1 MEDLQIAVRDNLL
14 IIIKMKKNLIINLIF
29 FSLSNFYAQ
38 DLNTALMFSN
48 GETLGTARFK
58 SMSGAF
64 GALGGDLSAVSI
76 NPAGSTI
83 FNSSQGTLTAAT
95 NKSSY
100 DVTYSNSKNIN
111 SLFNLDLSQI
121 GAAFVFKNNY
131 NSSPWNKFVI
141 SVFYER
147 LDNYDSEFSIA
158 GNTNKSISSYFMENA
173 NGLELVNISAFEGES
188 ISQAYSA
195 IGSTFGYQNQQ
206 AFLGY
211 NSYILDPAEEIDENT
226 VYLSNIAPGNFYQQY
241 DYQTNGNN
249 GKLSANIAF
258 QYNENINFGLNLNSH
273 FIEFEK
279 STYLLEENNN
289 DGSSINSVNFQNQ
302 LYTNGEGFSMQFG
315 GLFKLSHSFR
325 FGVSYSSPTWL
336 TLREES
342 TQYLA
347 TSSIIDDT
355 SYIVNPSIVNIFPEY
370 NLKTPGNIMGSFAYV
385 HGKVAIISFDFESKN
400 YANTSF
406 DTGNNQ
412 LDILLN
418 NSINNTFTTSNTYRL
433 GAEFRNKNIS
443 YRAGFKSQE
452 SPYRNK
458 NFYGDLS
465 GYSFGL
471 GYDFNNTRLD
481 LSYENIKRSYSQ
493 ELYQS
498 GNLNSLRLQ
507 NNASII
513 SLSLTMKL

>member
-1 MEDLQIAVRDNLL
+1 
-14 IIIKMKKNLIINLIF
+14 MKKNIIITLIC
-29 FSLSNFYAQ
+29 FSLNNFHAQ
-38 DLNTALMFSN
+38 DLNTGLLFSS
-48 GETLGTARFK
+48 GETIGTARFK

-83 FNSSQGTLTAAT
+83 FNSSQGTLTAGT
-95 NKSSY
+95 NNNSF
-100 DVTYSNSKNIN
+100 DLTYANSINTN
-111 SLFNLDLSQI
+111 SLTNLDLNQI

-131 NSSPWNKFVI
+131 SNSPWNKFVV

-158 GNTNKSISSYFMENA
+158 GITNKSISSYFLENA

-211 NSYILDPAEEIDENT
+211 NSYILDPVEENDVNT

-258 QYNENINFGLNLNSH
+258 QYNDNISFGLNLNSH

-289 DGSSINSVNFQNQ
+289 DGSSINLVNFQNQ

-315 GLFKLSHSFR
+315 GLFKLSRNFR
-325 FGVSYSSPTWL
+325 FGFSYTSPTWL
-336 TLREES
+336 TLREET

-347 TSSIIDDT
+347 TTSIIDDT
-355 SYIVNPSIVNIFPEY
+355 NYIINPSIVNIFPDY
-370 NLKTPGNIMGSFAYV
+370 SLKTPGNIMGSFAYIL
-385 HGKVAIISFDFESKN
+385 GKVAIISFDFESKN

-406 DTGNNQ
+406 NTGNNQ

-418 NSINNTFTTSNTYRL
+418 DSINNTFTTSNTYRL
-433 GAEFRNKNIS
+433 GTEFRNRNIS
-443 YRAGFKSQE
+443 YRAGFKTQE
-452 SPYRNK
+452 SPYKNK
-458 NFYGDLS
+458 TLYGDLS
-465 GYSFGL
+465 GHSFGL
-471 GYDFNNTRLD
+471 GYDFNNSRLD
-481 LSYENIKRSYSQ
+481 LSYENTKRSYSQ
-493 ELYQS
+493 NLYQS
-498 GNLNSLRLQ
+498 GNLDSLRLQ
-507 NNASII
+507 NNTSII

>member
-1 MEDLQIAVRDNLL
+1 
-14 IIIKMKKNLIINLIF
+14 MKKNLIITLIY
-29 FSLSNFYAQ
+29 FSLNNFHAQ
-38 DLNTALMFSN
+38 DLNSALLFSS

-83 FNSSQGTLTAAT
+83 FNSSQGTLTAGT
-95 NKSSY
+95 NNNSF
-100 DVTYSNSKNIN
+100 DLTYANSINTN
-111 SLFNLDLSQI
+111 SLTNLDLNQI

-131 NSSPWNKFVI
+131 SNSPWNKFVV

-158 GNTNKSISSYFMENA
+158 GITNKSISSYFLENA
-173 NGLELVNISAFEGES
+173 SGLELVNISAFEGES

-211 NSYILDPAEEIDENT
+211 NSYILDPVEEDDGNT
-226 VYLSNIAPGNFYQQY
+226 VYLSNIAPGNFNQQY

-258 QYNENINFGLNLNSH
+258 QYNDNISFGLNLNSH
-273 FIEFEK
+273 FIELEK
-279 STYLLEENNN
+279 STYLLEDNNN
-289 DGSSINSVNFQNQ
+289 DGSSINLVNFQNQ

-315 GLFKLSHSFR
+315 GLFKLSRNLR
-325 FGVSYSSPTWL
+325 FGLSYTSPTWL
-336 TLREES
+336 TLREET

-347 TSSIIDDT
+347 TTSIINDT
-355 SYIVNPSIVNIFPEY
+355 NYIVNPSIVNIFPDY
-370 NLKTPGNIMGSFAYV
+370 KLKTPGNIMGSFAYIL
-385 HGKVAIISFDFESKN
+385 GKVVIISLDFESKN

-418 NSINNTFTTSNTYRL
+418 DSINNIFTTSNTYRL
-433 GAEFRNKNIS
+433 GTEFRNKNIS
-443 YRAGFKSQE
+443 YRAGFKTQE
-452 SPYRNK
+452 SPYKNK
-458 NFYGDLS
+458 TLYGDLN

-471 GYDFNNTRLD
+471 GYNFNNSRLD

-493 ELYQS
+493 NLYQS
-498 GNLNSLRLQ
+498 GNLDSLRLQ
-507 NNASII
+507 NNTSVI